1 MIKRICKQCG
11 KEFTLNDSEIKFY
24 KEKNLDL
31 PKRCSECR
39 KENKN
44 NKDDLNNTYNK
55 NLKSNNSN
63 IDNNSKDIY
72 NSLKN
77 NENKN
82 NKNKTTLGS
91 IVAAGLIV
99 LFLIISKFFNIDLD
113 WNTIFNNQQSTQQ
126 QNTKS
131 LEFRNDK
138 LWEEHFLKHGNEFGY
153 STKEEYLKGA
163 NEVINSQY
171 SLHKLEAEDNDEIY
185 YDEDKNEI
193 VFVSSDGYIRTLKHD
208 AKIIVNGQLAPI
220 VGNICMDQFMIDV
233 TDIPNVK
240 TGDEVILLGE
250 SNGIKF
256 NADDIAK
263 CMNSINYEV
272 LCLLKK
278 RVPRA
283 YIKSG
288 QIIHV
293 KNNV

>member
-82 NKNKTTLGS
+82 NKNKT
-91 IVAAGLIV
+91 INPAATILPNVV

-138 LWEEHFLKHGNEFGY
+138 IWEEHFLKHGNEFGY

-193 VFVSSDGYIRTLKHD
+193 VFVSSDGYIRTYFKPSE
-208 AKIIVNGQLAPI
+208 G
-220 VGNICMDQFMIDV
+220 
-233 TDIPNVK
+233 
-240 TGDEVILLGE
+240 
-250 SNGIKF
+250 
-256 NADDIAK
+256 
-263 CMNSINYEV
+263 INYYN
-272 LCLLKK
+272 
-278 RVPRA
+278 R
-283 YIKSG
+283 
-288 QIIHV
+288 Q
-293 KNNV
+293 

>member
-63 IDNNSKDIY
+63 IDNNSKNIY

-113 WNTIFNNQQSTQQ
+113 WNKIFNNQQSTQQ

-193 VFVSSDGYIRTLKHD
+193 VFVSSDGYIRT
-208 AKIIVNGQLAPI
+208 
-220 VGNICMDQFMIDV
+220 
-233 TDIPNVK
+233 
-240 TGDEVILLGE
+240 
-250 SNGIKF
+250 
-256 NADDIAK
+256 
-263 CMNSINYEV
+263 
-272 LCLLKK
+272 
-278 RVPRA
+278 
-283 YIKSG
+283 
-288 QIIHV
+288 
-293 KNNV
+293 

>member
-1 MIKRICKQCG
+1 MII
-11 KEFTLNDSEIKFY
+11 IV
-24 KEKNLDL
+24 KN
-31 PKRCSECR
+31 
-39 KENKN
+39 
-44 NKDDLNNTYNK
+44 
-55 NLKSNNSN
+55 
-63 IDNNSKDIY
+63 IY

-193 VFVSSDGYIRTLKHD
+193 VFVSSDGYIRTYFKPSE
-208 AKIIVNGQLAPI
+208 G
-220 VGNICMDQFMIDV
+220 
-233 TDIPNVK
+233 
-240 TGDEVILLGE
+240 
-250 SNGIKF
+250 
-256 NADDIAK
+256 
-263 CMNSINYEV
+263 INYYN
-272 LCLLKK
+272 
-278 RVPRA
+278 R
-283 YIKSG
+283 
-288 QIIHV
+288 Q
-293 KNNV
+293 